1 MAEAG
6 LVALLHSAGQHLAT
20 AESITGG
27 ALAKAITDEPG
38 ASAVFLGAVIAY
50 QNLVKQELVGVSA
63 ALMAQQGTVDAEVA
77 AQLAVGIRGRFAKIN
92 QLSID
97 NVIGVSTTGVA
108 GPGESEGKPA
118 GTVFIGI
125 SSVNGDVVFAHS
137 FSGDRSTIRDQ
148 SVQAALQGL
157 REQLVLIKGY

>member
-1 MAEAG
+1 MAEES
-6 LVALLHSAGQHLAT
+6 LVTLLQDAGQQLAT

-27 ALAKAITDEPG
+27 ALATAITDEPG
-38 ASAVFLGAVIAY
+38 ASAVFLGSVIAY

-92 QLSID
+92 QLSVD
-97 NVIGVSTTGVA
+97 SVIGVSTTGVA

-137 FSGDRSTIRDQ
+137 FSGDRSMIRGQ

-157 REQLVLIKGY
+157 REQLVLIRGY